1 MFKKEK
7 IKILITIG
15 ISISLF
21 CVFLL
26 TSYIESKEISPPLE
40 VTDETKKVEIKEET
54 NKKIILEIEE
64 KKYETEIEKEIS
76 VYEFMTKLQEEG
88 KINFKE
94 KTYLGMG
101 KLIEEING
109 LKNDGNKYW
118 IYYVNGKEA
127 QVGVSNYKIKAGDVV
142 SWKYEGNSN

>member
-76 VYEFMTKLQEEG
+76 VYEFMKQLQQEG
-88 KINFKE
+88 KITFKD
-94 KTYLGMG
+94 KIYAGMG

-109 LKNDGNKYW
+109 VKNSGNNYW

-142 SWKYEGNSN
+142 SWKHEGNSN

>member
-7 IKILITIG
+7 IKILIVIG

-26 TSYIESKEISPPLE
+26 TSYIESKEISLLLE
-40 VTDETKKVEIKEET
+40 VTGETNKVEIKEET

-64 KKYETEIEKEIS
+64 KKYETDIEKEIS
-76 VYEFMTKLQEEG
+76 VYEFMERLKQEE
-88 KINFKE
+88 KITFKD
-94 KTYLGMG
+94 KTYTGMG

-109 LKNDGNKYW
+109 SKNDGNKYW
-118 IYYVNGKEA
+118 IYSVNGKKA

-142 SWKYEGNSN
+142 SWKYEKNAN

>member
-7 IKILITIG
+7 IKILIVIG

-26 TSYIESKEISPPLE
+26 TSYIESKEISLLLE
-40 VTDETKKVEIKEET
+40 VTGETNKVEIKEET

-64 KKYETEIEKEIS
+64 KKDETYI
-76 VYEFMTKLQEEG
+76 
-88 KINFKE
+88 
-94 KTYLGMG
+94 GMG

-109 LKNDGNKYW
+109 SKNDGNKYW
-118 IYYVNGKEA
+118 IYYVNGKKA

-142 SWKYEGNSN
+142 SWKYEKNA